1 MRRQRTRQF
10 GRDAV
15 IDEHHAL
22 RLIDLADGT
31 LDALRSAGAYLSD
44 FATPSIRLGVTG
56 LARAGK
62 TVFITALI
70 RNLTAG
76 GRLPFFDAYSEGR
89 ILRAYLQPQP
99 DDAVPRFD
107 YEAHLGALMGD
118 PPRWPESTR
127 HISELRVTIEYVPAG
142 MVKRAMT
149 TGRLHV
155 DIVDYPGEWLL
166 DLALIDQSYEDW
178 SREAIA
184 LAEEPTRSAVSAHWR
199 RHLAEL
205 DPGAAQDEQVALES
219 ARIFTAFLAAA
230 REAEPALS
238 TLGPGRFLLP
248 GDLAGSPLLTFVPLK
263 MPAGWA
269 PPRNSLAAMM
279 ARRFESYKSHVVKPF
294 FRDHFSRLDRQIV
307 LIDALAA
314 LNAGGA
320 AVEDLSRALEAS
332 LRAFRPGARSWLA
345 SILPRRID
353 RVLFAASKADHLP
366 SSSHDRLEAVL
377 RLMTERAAARA
388 TFAGASVGVIALAAV
403 RATREVEA
411 QQNGETLACIR
422 GIPMPGEKVGTKRFD
437 GSTEVA
443 LFPGDLPADPRRLLA
458 PSGQEIARRMRF
470 VRFRPPRLGPAAG
483 ATEPQVWAQAWPHVR
498 LDRALQF
505 LIGDRLE

>member
-1 MRRQRTRQF
+1 MRLT
-10 GRDAV
+10 
-15 IDEHHAL
+15 
-22 RLIDLADGT
+22 DLADGT

-44 FATPSIRLGVTG
+44 LTTPSIRLGVTG

-70 RNLTAG
+70 RNLTTG
-76 GRLPFFDAYSEGR
+76 GRLPFFDAYAEGR
-89 ILRAYLQPQP
+89 IQRAYLQPQP

-107 YEAHLGALMGD
+107 YEAHLSALMAD

-127 HISELRVTIEYVPAG
+127 HISELRVTVDYVPAG
-142 MVKRAMT
+142 LIRRT
-149 TGRLHV
+149 TSSGRLHI

-166 DLALIDQSYEDW
+166 DLALLDQSYEDW

-184 LAEEPTRSAVSAHWR
+184 LASEPARGSVSTEWLQ
-199 RHLAEL
+199 HLASL
-205 DPGAAQDEQVALES
+205 DPGAPQDEQVALEA

-230 REAEPALS
+230 RAAEPALS

-248 GDLAGSPLLTFVPLK
+248 GDLAGSPLLTFVPLH
-263 MPAGWA
+263 MPAGWT

-279 ARRFESYKSHVVKPF
+279 ARRFESYKAHVVKPF

-314 LNAGGA
+314 LNAGGE
-320 AVEDLSRALEAS
+320 AVADLSRALEAS
-332 LRAFRPGARSWLA
+332 LRAFRPGARTWLA

-366 SSSHDRLEAVL
+366 STSHDRLEGVL
-377 RLMTERAAARA
+377 RLMTEKAAQRAQ
-388 TFAGASVGVIALAAV
+388 FAGATAGVIALAAV

-411 QQNGETLACIR
+411 RQNGERLACIR
-422 GIPMPGEKVGTKRFD
+422 GTPMPGEQVGSRRFD
-437 GSTEVA
+437 GRTEVA
-443 LFPGDLPADPRRLLA
+443 LFPGDLPENPREALA
-458 PSGQEIARRMRF
+458 HAGRDRVRF
-470 VRFRPPRLGPAAG
+470 VRFRPPPLGPAAS
-483 ATEPQVWAQAWPHVR
+483 ATEPHIWTQAWPHVR

>member
-1 MRRQRTRQF
+1 MRLT
-10 GRDAV
+10 
-15 IDEHHAL
+15 
-22 RLIDLADGT
+22 DLADGT

-44 FATPSIRLGVTG
+44 LTTPSIRLGVTG

-107 YEAHLGALMGD
+107 YEAHLAALMGD

-127 HISELRVTIEYVPAG
+127 HISELRVTIEFVAG
-142 MVKRAMT
+142 GMLKRAMS

-166 DLALIDQSYEDW
+166 DLALLDQTYEDW

-184 LAEEPTRSAVSAHWR
+184 LAEEPTRSAVSAQWR
-199 RHLAEL
+199 QHLKGL

-263 MPAGWA
+263 MPAGWTA
-269 PPRNSLAAMM
+269 PRNSLAAMM
-279 ARRFESYKSHVVKPF
+279 ARRFESYKTHVVKPF

-314 LNAGGA
+314 LNAGGP

-345 SILPRRID
+345 SVLPRRID

-388 TFAGASVGVIALAAV
+388 TFAGASVGVIALAAL

-411 QQNGETLACIR
+411 QQHGERLACIR
-422 GIPMPGEKVGTKRFD
+422 GIPMPGERVGDKRFD
-437 GSTEVA
+437 GATEVA
-443 LFPGDLPADPRRLLA
+443 LFPGDLPADPSRALA
-458 PSGQEIARRMRF
+458 NVGQELAGRVRF
-470 VRFRPPRLGPAAG
+470 VRFRPPQLGPDRG
-483 ATEPQVWAQAWPHVR
+483 GSEPQVWTQAWPHVR